1 MVYKIVKLAVE
12 LEFKQYMYFNYIV
25 ENSSIGKENWTGQE
39 KFDETKTNQML
50 SFNIWLTSPNFF
62 TQNIKKK

>member
-25 ENSSIGKENWTGQE
+25 ENSSIGKENWTGQ
-39 KFDETKTNQML
+39 QQ
-50 SFNIWLTSPNFF
+50 
-62 TQNIKKK
+62 QNWTATRKVWWNKD